1 MKYHNSFYA
10 PSITVLAADKQHQLT
25 SVTLK
30 KGEGTLTKA
39 EFDAIKDSPSII
51 GYVEDGY
58 LDFPACPEMQERY
71 RTRHEERLARERE
84 LWGEQEERLNQPE
97 QDLDALTALVG
108 QQAQELADAKAFNA
122 DLVKANADQAE
133 RTKKL
138 EEQVAAL
145 LEASKAKPAEAPKA
159 EPAAKPAPA
168 TPPAAPAAPAPVAAP
183 IMPPPPGE

>member
-10 PSITVLAADKQHQLT
+10 PSITVLSADKQHQLT

-30 KGEGTLTKA
+30 QGAGILTKA

-58 LDFPACPEMQERY
+58 LDFPASPEMQQRFKM
-71 RTRHEERLARERE
+71 RHEERLARERE
-84 LWGEQEERLNQPE
+84 LWGEQEDRANQPE
-97 QDLDALTALVG
+97 QDLAALTVLVG
-108 QQAQELADAKAFNA
+108 SQAQELTDAKAFNA
-122 DLVKANADQAE
+122 DLLKANADQAE

-145 LEASKAKPAEAPKA
+145 LEAGKAAPVDLPKA
-159 EPAAKPAPA
+159 APA
-168 TPPAAPAAPAPVAAP
+168 TPPAPAATPPAAKPIAAP
-183 IMPPPPGE
+183 TIPPPPGE